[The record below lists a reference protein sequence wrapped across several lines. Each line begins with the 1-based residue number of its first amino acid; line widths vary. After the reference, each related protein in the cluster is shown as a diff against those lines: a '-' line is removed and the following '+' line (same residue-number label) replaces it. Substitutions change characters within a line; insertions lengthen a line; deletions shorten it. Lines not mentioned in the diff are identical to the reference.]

1 MSTQPGITAMSKE
14 HVDAAH
20 VSIDS
25 AENGD
30 KDMMNKH
37 NTIAPV
43 EGETEFFYLEG
54 WKLWAIMCT
63 LYLNTLLAALDVVS
77 INLFPSIQR
86 HRILLMLF

>member
-1 MSTQPGITAMSKE
+1 MSTQSGITAMSKE

-30 KDMMNKH
+30 KDMINKH

-43 EGETEFFYLEG
+43 EEETEFFYLEG

-77 INLFPSIQR
+77 IYISPSIR
-86 HRILLMLF
+86 RYRKLLTLF